1 MTGDDWVHYY
11 NITMKFWCKI
21 PTLGKGTFNQNLF
34 SPKTTPVYLLGG
46 RGRKNENY
54 VRGEIKY
61 DMAHVNKTRE
71 IWMLV

>member
-1 MTGDDWVHYY
+1 MG
-11 NITMKFWCKI
+11 N
-21 PTLGKGTFNQNLF
+21 GTFNQNLF